1 MAHGIAASSASKP
14 GGLPLHIKVMIGFV
28 LGTVCGLLAY
38 HYAVDADWVK
48 TLITYITDPFGHIFL
63 NLLFMMVVPLMF
75 SALVLGVAE
84 LGDIASLGRLGWKT
98 LIYTATLTAAAVGIG
113 LVMVNLLQPGLH
125 MDQGLVAQAMSSN
138 LAKAGDIVTK
148 GNDLKLMDLIVNIVP
163 HNIVASMSDD
173 SKKLGI
179 VFFALMIGIGLVMK
193 PTPGTRAFKQA
204 LHGLF
209 EICMHLIGMFIKLAP
224 YAVACF
230 MFNLCARLG
239 WDAIESLAWFVITVV
254 SALAIHGFIVLPLWV
269 RFMGGMSPGVFF
281 RGSQEALLTAFATAS
296 STATLPVTLRVAEEN
311 LKLPRKVSRFVLT
324 VGASA
329 NHHGTALFEGITV
342 LFLAQVYGLHLP
354 FSQQLLVLV
363 LCILGG
369 IGTAGIPSGSL
380 PVIAMICG
388 IIGIKP
394 EGIGIIL
401 GVNTFLDMCR
411 TSLNVGGDLATAVV
425 VAKRSGE
432 QDAPGGVISDDMLPD
447 NTDDSMH
454 DNTVR

>member
-1 MAHGIAASSASKP
+1 MHTIDATHSAPTK
-14 GGLPLHIKVMIGFV
+14 GMPLHYKVLIGFV
-28 LGTVCGLLAY
+28 LGTALGLAGHAL
-38 HYAVDADWVK
+38 AVDAAWIHG
-48 TLITYITDPFGHIFL
+48 LIDYATKPFGQIFL
-63 NLLFMMVVPLMF
+63 NLLFMLVVPLIF

-84 LGDIASLGRLGWKT
+84 LGDIAALGRLGWKT
-98 LIYTATLTAAAVGIG
+98 LIYTATVTAAAVGIG
-113 LVMVNLLQPGLH
+113 LLCVNLLQPGLH
-125 MDQGLVAQAMSSN
+125 MDPALVQKTLSGN
-138 LAKAGDIVTK
+138 VLKAGEIVSK
-148 GNDLKLMDLIVNIVP
+148 GNELRLMDLLVNIVP
-163 HNIVASMSDD
+163 HNIVGAMADD
-173 SKKLGI
+173 KQKLGI

-193 PTPGTRAFKQA
+193 PTPGTHAFKGA

-209 EICMHLIGMFIKLAP
+209 EICMHLIGLFIRLAP

-230 MFNLCARLG
+230 MFNLTFQLG
-239 WDAIESLAWFVITVV
+239 FDVIRSLLWFVVTVLL
-254 SALAIHGFIVLPLWV
+254 ALAIHGFIVIPLWV
-269 RFMGGMSPGVFF
+269 KLMGKMSPRVFF
-281 RGSQEALLTAFATAS
+281 RETQEATLTAFATAS

-354 FSQQLLVLV
+354 LTQQLMVLV

-388 IIGIKP
+388 IIGIDP
-394 EGIGIIL
+394 AGIGIII

-411 TSLNVGGDLATAVV
+411 TSLNVTGDLATAVV
-425 VAKRSGE
+425 VAHRSGE
-432 QDAPGGVISDDMLPD
+432 KDLDDTALD
-447 NTDDSMH
+447 KLDEI
-454 DNTVR
+454 VG

>member
-1 MAHGIAASSASKP
+1 MHLDSTPAEKSGKK
-14 GGLPLHIKVMIGFV
+14 GGLALHVKVLIGFV
-28 LGTVCGLLAY
+28 LGTVVGLLVHA
-38 HYAVDADWVK
+38 AMADASWVHM
-48 TLITYITDPFGHIFL
+48 LIEYVTKPFGQIFL
-63 NLLFMMVVPLMF
+63 NLLFMLVVPLMF

-98 LIYTATLTAAAVGIG
+98 LTYTATVTAAAVAIG
-113 LVMVNLLQPGLH
+113 LLCVNIFQPGSH
-125 MDQGLVAQAMSSN
+125 MDPALVQQAMSNST
-138 LAKAGDIVTK
+138 AGEIVDK
-148 GNDLKLMDLIVNIVP
+148 GNALNFMDLIVNIVP
-163 HNIVASMSDD
+163 HNIVGAMADD

-179 VFFALMIGIGLVMK
+179 VFFALMFGIGLVMK
-193 PTPGTRAFKQA
+193 PTPGTRAFKNA
-204 LHGLF
+204 MHGLF

-224 YAVACF
+224 YAVAAF
-230 MFNLCARLG
+230 MFNLTAQLG
-239 WDAIESLAWFVITVV
+239 LEVIKSLAWFVITVLV
-254 SALAIHGFIVLPLWV
+254 ALAIHGFVVLPLWV
-269 RFMGGMSPGVFF
+269 RFMGGMGPREFF
-281 RGSQEALLTAFATAS
+281 RGTQEATLTAFATAS

-342 LFLAQVYGLHLP
+342 LFLAQVYNMHLP
-354 FSQQLLVLV
+354 LTTQLMVLV

-388 IIGIKP
+388 IIGLKP

-411 TSLNVGGDLATAVV
+411 TALNVTGDLATAVV
-425 VAKRSGE
+425 VSHRSGE
-432 QDAPGGVISDDMLPD
+432 TDMPDDETMAHLD
-447 NTDDSMH
+447 EI
-454 DNTVR
+454 VR

>member
-1 MAHGIAASSASKP
+1 MAHGIVSPSTGKP
-14 GGLPLHIKVMIGFV
+14 GGIPLHVKVMIGFM
-28 LGTVCGLLAY
+28 LGMAIGLVVHEFQA
-38 HYAVDADWVK
+38 DAAWVQS
-48 TLITYITDPFGHIFL
+48 TITYVTKPFGTIFL

-98 LIYTATLTAAAVGIG
+98 LLYTATVTGAAVAIG
-113 LVMVNLLQPGLH
+113 LLMVNLLQPGTHLEP
-125 MDQGLVAQAMSSN
+125 GLVEKAMSSN
-138 LAKAGDIVTK
+138 LAKAGEIVSK
-148 GNDLKLMDLIVNIVP
+148 GNELKFMDLLVNIVP
-163 HNIVASMSDD
+163 KNVIGAMGDD

-179 VFFALMIGIGLVMK
+179 VFFSLMIGIGLVMK
-193 PTPGTRAFKQA
+193 PTPGTQAFKNA

-230 MFNLCARLG
+230 MFNLCSQLG
-239 WDAIESLAWFVITVV
+239 FDAIKGLIWFVVTVLA
-254 SALAIHGFIVLPLWV
+254 ALAIHGFVVLPLWV
-269 RFMGGMSPGVFF
+269 RFMGNMSPAFFF

-342 LFLAQVYGLHLP
+342 LFLAQVYGIDL
-354 FSQQLLVLV
+354 SMAQQLLVLA

-388 IIGIKP
+388 IVGIKA

-411 TSLNVGGDLATAVV
+411 TSLNVTGDLATAVV
-425 VAKRSGE
+425 VSHRSGE
-432 QDAPGGVISDDMLPD
+432 QDAVEGALDKAIPD
-447 NTDDSMH
+447 NLDDI
-454 DNTVR
+454 VR

>member
-1 MAHGIAASSASKP
+1 MHSIDSTPAAPAKGMA
-14 GGLPLHIKVMIGFV
+14 LHFKVLIGFV
-28 LGTVCGLLAY
+28 LGTVLGLLVHAT
-38 HYAVDADWVK
+38 AADATWVQGVIDYVTK
-48 TLITYITDPFGHIFL
+48 PFGQIFL
-63 NLLFMMVVPLMF
+63 NLLFMLVVPLMF

-98 LIYTATLTAAAVGIG
+98 LIYTATVTALAVGIG
-113 LVMVNLLQPGLH
+113 LVCVNLFQPGLH
-125 MDQGLVAQAMSSN
+125 MDPGLVQQAMSGN
-138 LAKAGDIVTK
+138 VLKAGEIVSK
-148 GNDLKLMDLIVNIVP
+148 GNELKLMDLLVNIVP
-163 HNIVASMSDD
+163 HNIVGAMADD
-173 SKKLGI
+173 KQKLGI

-193 PTPGTRAFKQA
+193 PTAGTRAFKNA

-224 YAVACF
+224 YAVAGF
-230 MFNLCARLG
+230 MFNLASQLG
-239 WDAIESLAWFVITVV
+239 WDVIKSLAWFVVTVLV
-254 SALAIHGFIVLPLWV
+254 ALALHGFVVLPLWV
-269 RFMGGMSPGVFF
+269 RFMGAMSPLAFF
-281 RGSQEALLTAFATAS
+281 RGTQEASLTAFATAS
-296 STATLPVTLRVAEEN
+296 SAATLPVTLRVAEEN

-342 LFLAQVYGLHLP
+342 LFLAQVYGLHLGLP
-354 FSQQLLVLV
+354 QQLMVLL

-411 TSLNVGGDLATAVV
+411 TSLNVTGDLATAVV
-425 VAKRSGE
+425 VSHRSGE
-432 QDAPGGVISDDMLPD
+432 KDLPD
-447 NTDDSMH
+447 EAMAHLDDI
-454 DNTVR
+454 VR

>member
-1 MAHGIAASSASKP
+1 MHSIDSTPAAPAKGMA
-14 GGLPLHIKVMIGFV
+14 LHFKVLIGFV
-28 LGTVCGLLAY
+28 LGTVLGLLVHAM
-38 HYAVDADWVK
+38 AADAAWVQGVIDYVTK
-48 TLITYITDPFGHIFL
+48 PFGQIFL
-63 NLLFMMVVPLMF
+63 NLLFMLVVPLMF

-98 LIYTATLTAAAVGIG
+98 LIYTATVTALAVGIG
-113 LVMVNLLQPGLH
+113 LVCVNLFQPGLH
-125 MDQGLVAQAMSSN
+125 MDPGLVQQAMSGN
-138 LAKAGDIVTK
+138 VLKAGEIVSK
-148 GNDLKLMDLIVNIVP
+148 GNELRLMDLLVNIVP
-163 HNIVASMSDD
+163 HNIVGAMADD
-173 SKKLGI
+173 KQKLGI

-193 PTPGTRAFKQA
+193 PTAGTRAFKNA

-224 YAVACF
+224 YAVAAF
-230 MFNLCARLG
+230 MFNLTSQLG
-239 WDAIESLAWFVITVV
+239 WDVIRGLAWFVVTVLV
-254 SALAIHGFIVLPLWV
+254 ALAIHGFVVLPLWV
-269 RFMGGMSPGVFF
+269 RFMGGMSPVAFF
-281 RGSQEALLTAFATAS
+281 RGTQEASLTAFATAS

-342 LFLAQVYGLHLP
+342 LFLAQVYGIELGFP
-354 FSQQLLVLV
+354 QQLMVLV

-411 TSLNVGGDLATAVV
+411 TALNVSGDLATAVV
-425 VAKRSGE
+425 VSHRSGE
-432 QDAPGGVISDDMLPD
+432 KDMPDDQTMAQLD
-447 NTDDSMH
+447 EM
-454 DNTVR
+454 VR

>member
-1 MAHGIAASSASKP
+1 MHSSASVPTASAK
-14 GGLPLHIKVMIGFV
+14 GWPLHVKVMLGFI
-28 LGTVCGLLAY
+28 LGTLAGLAVHALAADATWVQGVIE
-38 HYAVDADWVK
+38 YA
-48 TLITYITDPFGHIFL
+48 TRPFGQVFL
-63 NLLFMMVVPLMF
+63 NLLFMLVVPLMF

-98 LIYTATLTAAAVGIG
+98 LIYTATVTAVAVGIG
-113 LVMVNLLQPGLH
+113 LVCVNLFQPGAH
-125 MDQGLVAQAMSSN
+125 MDPALVEQAMTN
-138 LAKAGDIVTK
+138 AKTGEIVSK
-148 GNDLKLMDLIVNIVP
+148 GSQLRLMDLLVNIVP
-163 HNIVASMSDD
+163 HNIVGAMGDD
-173 SKKLGI
+173 KQKLGI
-179 VFFALMIGIGLVMK
+179 VFFALMFGIGLVMK
-193 PTPGTRAFKQA
+193 PTPGTRAFKSA
-204 LHGLF
+204 LHGMF

-224 YAVACF
+224 YAVAAF
-230 MFNLCARLG
+230 MFNLTSQLG
-239 WDAIESLAWFVITVV
+239 WDVIRSLLWFVATVLL
-254 SALAIHGFIVLPLWV
+254 ALALHGFVVLPLWV
-269 RFMGGMSPGVFF
+269 RMMGGMSPRTFF
-281 RGSQEALLTAFATAS
+281 RGTQEASLTAFATAS

-342 LFLAQVYGLHLP
+342 LFLAQVYGLHLGLP
-354 FSQQLLVLV
+354 QQLMVLL

-411 TSLNVGGDLATAVV
+411 TSLNVTGDLATAVV
-425 VAKRSGE
+425 VAHRSGE
-432 QDAPGGVISDDMLPD
+432 KDMPDDETMAQLD
-447 NTDDSMH
+447 EL
-454 DNTVR
+454 VR